1 MNAHAGGGRVNS
13 SLNQYLRSLYVNI
26 LFPITSFQM
35 LYEQRRLSFT
45 VANEMI
51 KRTSLAEVLKNVAR
65 IKRFI
70 RLHIVITETIK

>member
-26 LFPITSFQM
+26 LFLITSFQM

-45 VANEMI
+45 VASEMI

-65 IKRFI
+65 MKRFI
-70 RLHIVITETIK
+70 RLDIIITETIK

>member
-45 VANEMI
+45 VDSEMI
-51 KRTSLAEVLKNVAR
+51 KITSLAEVLKNVAR

-70 RLHIVITETIK
+70 RLDIVITETIK